1 MIIFKLDKSFYEFL
15 DCQLSKYTF
24 EGHLDYVFKS
34 EEVEY
39 FSKKYCDIEDM
50 DLYHSTNL

>member
-1 MIIFKLDKSFYEFL
+1 MSFL

-39 FSKKYCDIEDM
+39 FSKKNNIVT
-50 DLYHSTNL
+50 LKI

>member
-1 MIIFKLDKSFYEFL
+1 MSFL

-39 FSKKYCDIEDM
+39 FSKKII
-50 DLYHSTNL
+50 L